1 MRKKLIIL
9 LLTMLPA
16 LANAQLKGWT
26 EKINNKAKNKA
37 TARIDGKIDRVIDN
51 ALDIAEG
58 KKQTGKKNEEAQ
70 KQATDTSLIGRKLYA
85 KYDFIPGE
93 QIIYSNDF
101 VADNMG
107 ELPTGWNS
115 NGNAAVVTLEDL
127 KGNWAQLFQNST
139 YLTDNNAAFTENFT
153 IEFDLVMRRIN
164 PKAPFPELAWGV
176 LSSGSLT
183 PNHNNLLKDHT
194 ATFAAEISIQPS
206 DPIRSTI
213 QLQTFANRNSYFKTD
228 IQKPG
233 DLLTQFNK
241 AIHIAMQVQKER
253 IRIWWNEEKL
263 YDLPKAIIAGAN
275 INQLYFI
282 VKRYGGPEAE
292 VGYAISNIKIA
303 KGLPDTRHKLVEEGR
318 FSTTGILFPVNSYSL
333 LPESSGVLSE
343 IAAILARNPELKIKI
358 IGHTDSDGNE
368 AANLELSRKR
378 AAAVKQA
385 LVTHFNI
392 KSSGIESDGAG
403 ELQPIDDNKTRE
415 GKANN
420 RRVEF
425 IKL

>member
-1 MRKKLIIL
+1 MYKQFFIL

-37 TARIDGKIDRVIDN
+37 ASRIDRRIDRAIDS

-58 KKQTGKKNEEAQ
+58 KSQTVKKNNEAQ
-70 KQATDTSLIGRKLYA
+70 KQATDTSAIGKKFYA
-85 KYDFIPGE
+85 KYDFISGE
-93 QIIYSNDF
+93 QVIYSNDF
-101 VADNMG
+101 ATDHMG

-115 NGNAAVVTLEDL
+115 NGNAAVVAPEDL
-127 KGNWAQLFQNST
+127 KGNWVQLFQNSI
-139 YLTDNNAAFTENFT
+139 YLTDNNAGFTENFT
-153 IEFDLVMRRIN
+153 VEFDLVMRRIN

-194 ATFAAEISIQPS
+194 ATFAAEISVQPS
-206 DPIRSTI
+206 DPIRSTM
-213 QLQTFANRNSYFKTD
+213 QLQTFANRSSYFKTD

-233 DLLTQFNK
+233 DLLTHFNK
-241 AIHIAMQVQKER
+241 AIHIAMQAQKER
-253 IRIWWNEEKL
+253 IRVWWNEEKL

-282 VKRYGGPEAE
+282 VKRYGGPESE

-318 FSTTGILFPVNSYSL
+318 FSTTGILFPVNSYAL
-333 LPESSGVLSE
+333 LPESGGVLSE
-343 IAAILARNPELKIKI
+343 IAAVLTRNPALKIKI
-358 IGHTDSDGNE
+358 IGHTDSDGDE
-368 AANLELSRKR
+368 AANLELSKKR
-378 AAAVKQA
+378 AAAVREA

-392 KSSGIESDGAG
+392 NPSGIESDGAG
-403 ELQPIDDNKTRE
+403 ELQPVDDNKTKE
-415 GKANN
+415 GRANN